1 MYRVLQVLTLLLFCS
16 PVVIAQNQLHQI
28 NGKAIDSQTKMA
40 LEGALVYT
48 EKKSQGTISNADGQ
62 FSFKTE
68 FTTIQIQFTGY
79 AVKSIVLNQEQIT
92 KMAEGQFLNFE
103 LEADDEL
110 LKQVVVSA
118 GKSRQKITETTVSLE
133 SIKPYLIE
141 NKNPPSI
148 EQIIDQIP
156 SANIV
161 DGQVNIR
168 GGSGWSYGAG
178 SRVMVLVDGLPML
191 SGDAGSVQW
200 SFIPMENIKN
210 IEVIK
215 GASSVLFGSAA
226 LNGII
231 NIQTKAP
238 STKPETQ
245 VTFFSGVFDNPKRDG
260 LRWQNN
266 GLLTTSGI
274 RAYHSFK
281 KNHNEWA
288 ITANVLNDDGY
299 RMGDFEHRARIGVN
313 YKRVPNN
320 KKYIYGFNTNFQ
332 KGLGAN
338 FLLWQSY
345 DSAYTALNHA
355 ITTTASTRFNFDPS
369 LVWYTNKVRHNIR
382 MRYLFVDNQI
392 DNGSPNNNQNNRSN
406 FIYGEYQNE
415 VKNLPWGVKL
425 TSGLVYSKTF
435 TSSPLFLGKQEASNA
450 ALFAQ
455 LEKKWKKLLLNAGG
469 RLEHYALNNYNETKP
484 VFRAGLNYEL
494 AKYTFLRSSFG
505 QGYRFPTIGEAFIS
519 TNVGQLRIFPNP
531 VLKSETGWNSEIG
544 VKQGFKL
551 GKVKGFADVAVF
563 WTQYNDMMEFTFGQW
578 SSDNTFQNGFGAGFK
593 SINVGQSRIRGTELS
608 MNGEG
613 ELGKGTLIFL
623 AGYTYM
629 DSKSLN
635 PTTVLL
641 YDSANNARTFRNT
654 SSDTLGDVLKYRPK
668 HLLKADVQYTIK
680 KWDVGISSRY
690 TSYMENIDKAFQD
703 FPITLFLKDVD
714 KGRAAS
720 VNGQWVWDYRM
731 GYQVNKTTK
740 FSIVV
745 LNILNKEYMTRPAD
759 VAAPRSFSFQMVAK
773 F

>member
-1 MYRVLQVLTLLLFCS
+1 MYRVLQVLALLLFYS
-16 PVVIAQNQLHQI
+16 SNALGQIQWIEIKGKVV
-28 NGKAIDSQTKMA
+28 DSHSKNA
-40 LEGALVYT
+40 LEGAMVFT
-48 EKKSQGTISNADGQ
+48 PKTSQGTITNADGM

-68 FTTIQIQFTGY
+68 FTTISIQYTGY
-79 AVKSIVLNQEQIT
+79 EVQTFVLNAADIAG
-92 KMAEGQFLNFE
+92 MAAGQFKVFE
-103 LEADDEL
+103 LDADDEL

-118 GKSRQKITETTVSLE
+118 GKTRQKITETTVSIE

-156 SANIV
+156 STNIV

-210 IEVIK
+210 IEVLK

-238 STKPETQ
+238 SDIPETQ
-245 VTFFSGVFDNPKRDG
+245 VTFFSGVYDNPKRNT

-266 GLLTTSGI
+266 GVLTTSGI

-355 ITTTASTRFNFDPS
+355 ITTTASTRFNFDPT
-369 LVWYTNKVRHNIR
+369 LVWYTNKIRHNIK
-382 MRYLFVDNQI
+382 MRYLFVDNKN
-392 DNGSPNNNQNNRSN
+392 DNGNPANDQSNHSN
-406 FIYGEYQNE
+406 FIYSEYQNE
-415 VKNLPWGVKL
+415 IKNLPWGFKL

-435 TSSPLFLGKQEASNA
+435 TASPLFLGKQEAANA

-469 RLEHYALNNYNETKP
+469 RLEHY
-484 VFRAGLNYEL
+484 
-494 AKYTFLRSSFG
+494 
-505 QGYRFPTIGEAFIS
+505 
-519 TNVGQLRIFPNP
+519 
-531 VLKSETGWNSEIG
+531 
-544 VKQGFKL
+544 
-551 GKVKGFADVAVF
+551 
-563 WTQYNDMMEFTFGQW
+563 
-578 SSDNTFQNGFGAGFK
+578 
-593 SINVGQSRIRGTELS
+593 
-608 MNGEG
+608 
-613 ELGKGTLIFL
+613 
-623 AGYTYM
+623 
-629 DSKSLN
+629 SLN
-635 PTTVLL
+635 
-641 YDSANNARTFRNT
+641 
-654 SSDTLGDVLKYRPK
+654 
-668 HLLKADVQYTIK
+668 
-680 KWDVGISSRY
+680 
-690 TSYMENIDKAFQD
+690 E
-703 FPITLFLKDVD
+703 
-714 KGRAAS
+714 
-720 VNGQWVWDYRM
+720 
-731 GYQVNKTTK
+731 
-740 FSIVV
+740 
-745 LNILNKEYMTRPAD
+745 
-759 VAAPRSFSFQMVAK
+759 
-773 F
+773 